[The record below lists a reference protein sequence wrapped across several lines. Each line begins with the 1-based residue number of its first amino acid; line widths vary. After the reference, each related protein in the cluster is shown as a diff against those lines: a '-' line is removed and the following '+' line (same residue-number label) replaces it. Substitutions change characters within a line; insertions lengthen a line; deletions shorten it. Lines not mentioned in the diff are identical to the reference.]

1 MAKYLSIFILFLFSF
16 YNQAQDIEKDLYLN
30 HTLKQDGES
39 YQFTVLDSDKKGV
52 FFYDKSKFYF
62 WYKAQKVITTQG
74 GSSGQLLNGKFES
87 FYDNKQLSK
96 KGSFKKGLK
105 NGEWMYWRKD
115 GTLIKMEHWK
125 NGIKKGKEIDYN
137 EKGIEISTL
146 HFKRNNYKKTTADSL
161 IISNLENTKQTITI
175 FDKAGN
181 VISKSKVKNGVV
193 TDVTKTKKAESTS
206 EEKPTEKKSF
216 FSKFKKEKSE
226 TKQDSKSKKI
236 NWKFWQKK
244 KVDAK

>member
-1 MAKYLSIFILFLFSF
+1 MTKILAILSIITSFLSL
-16 YNQAQDIEKDLYLN
+16 AQDIEKDLYLN

-52 FFYDKSKFYF
+52 LFYDKSKFYF

-115 GTLIKMEHWK
+115 GTLIKIEHWK
-125 NGIKKGKEIDYN
+125 SGVKKGKEIDYN
-137 EKGIEISTL
+137 EKGIEVSTT
-146 HFKRNNYKKTTADSL
+146 HFKRNSYTKTTADSL

-175 FDKAGN
+175 FDKEGK
-181 VISKSKVKNGVV
+181 VISKSKIKNGVA
-193 TDVTKTKKAESTS
+193 TDVTKAKKEDTTS
-206 EEKPTEKKSF
+206 EDKPTEKKSF

-226 TKQDSKSKKI
+226 SKDDSKSKKI

-244 KVDAK
+244 KEDAQ